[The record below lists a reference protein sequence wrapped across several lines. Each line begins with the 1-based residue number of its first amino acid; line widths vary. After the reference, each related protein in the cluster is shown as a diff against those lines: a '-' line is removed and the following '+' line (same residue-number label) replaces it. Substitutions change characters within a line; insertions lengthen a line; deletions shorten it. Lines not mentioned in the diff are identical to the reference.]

1 MPAKKTMAQRLGQAL
16 ETMTRQCGQL
26 PETPAYGSWLLGR
39 VSESPSRRWVRIK
52 RIVTVYIMTANL
64 TGIVVALLV
73 VTFAFPV
80 PSIYTDA
87 PWWVTFG
94 VAPAYATLAL
104 AIGTY
109 WITTRIV
116 RASIRWA
123 IEERAPSQADGR
135 NTLLLPFRV
144 AAVHL
149 ILWDIGGALLATL
162 YGLANRVFVTI
173 ILFSVTICGV
183 LVATNCY
190 LFTEFALRP
199 VAAKALEA
207 GRPPRR
213 FAPGIMGRTMTVWSL
228 GSGVPVTGI
237 ATTALY
243 VLLVHNLTET
253 QLASA
258 VLILSI
264 TTLIFGFLVMWI
276 LAWLTAAPVRVV
288 RAALKRVEQGDLRGD
303 LVVFDGTELGELQR
317 GFNAMVNGLRE
328 RERVRDLFGRHVGR
342 EVAAAAERERPQLGG
357 TICGVLVATNCY
369 LFTEFALRPVAAKAL
384 EAGRPPR
391 RFAPGIMGRT
401 MTVWSLGS
409 GVPVTG
415 IATTAL
421 YVLLVHNLTETQLAS
436 AVLILSI
443 TTLIFGFLVMWILA
457 WLTAAPVRVVRAALK
472 RVEQGDLRGD
482 LVVFDGTELGEL
494 QRGFNAMVNGL
505 RERERVRDLFGRHVG
520 REVAAAAERE
530 RPQLGGEDRH
540 AAVVFV
546 DIVGSTQLVDNQP
559 AAHVVKL
566 LNRFFAIVVNE
577 VDRHHGLINKFAGD
591 AALAIFG
598 APNRLDRPEDAA
610 LAAARAIAERLA
622 NEMPEV
628 QAGIG
633 VAAGQIVAGNVG
645 AKQRFEYTV
654 VGKPVN
660 QAARLCELA
669 KSHPARLLASSDTL
683 HAASET

>member
-357 TICGVLVATNCY
+357 
-369 LFTEFALRPVAAKAL
+369 
-384 EAGRPPR
+384 
-391 RFAPGIMGRT
+391 
-401 MTVWSLGS
+401 
-409 GVPVTG
+409 
-415 IATTAL
+415 
-421 YVLLVHNLTETQLAS
+421 
-436 AVLILSI
+436 
-443 TTLIFGFLVMWILA
+443 
-457 WLTAAPVRVVRAALK
+457 
-472 RVEQGDLRGD
+472 
-482 LVVFDGTELGEL
+482 
-494 QRGFNAMVNGL
+494 
-505 RERERVRDLFGRHVG
+505 
-520 REVAAAAERE
+520 
-530 RPQLGGEDRH
+530 EDRH

-566 LNRFFAIVVNE
+566 LNRFFR
-577 VDRHHGLINKFAGD
+577 DRRQRGRPSPRTDQQVRRRRRPGHLRSPEPPRPSRRRRAG
-591 AALAIFG
+591 
-598 APNRLDRPEDAA
+598 RRPGHS
-610 LAAARAIAERLA
+610 RS
-622 NEMPEV
+622 
-628 QAGIG
+628 AG
-633 VAAGQIVAGNVG
+633 
-645 AKQRFEYTV
+645 
-654 VGKPVN
+654 
-660 QAARLCELA
+660 
-669 KSHPARLLASSDTL
+669 
-683 HAASET
+683 